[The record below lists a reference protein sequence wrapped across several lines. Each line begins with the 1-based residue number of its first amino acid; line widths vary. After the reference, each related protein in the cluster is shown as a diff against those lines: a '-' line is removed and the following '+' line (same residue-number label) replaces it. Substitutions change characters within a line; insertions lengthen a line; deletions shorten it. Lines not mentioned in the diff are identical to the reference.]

1 MGGLSS
7 VISSFT
13 GSGGA
18 RAAGQAGQIQ
28 SDALLGSI
36 PAIQES
42 ISSAQAGLQPFQN
55 AGTQALTQQQ
65 ALLGLSG
72 TEAQD
77 AARATE
83 TAGQKF
89 LRERGERAIVRNAS
103 ATGGLGGGN
112 VKTALQEQGIGL
124 AAQNENTQ
132 FNRLAG
138 LSGRGQQAAGDVGNL
153 AVGGAQAIGGI
164 QSQAAQAQAGGIL
177 GAEQARASGVNNLI
191 NTGVGVGTALLS
203 DKRMKKNVKD
213 LDLKECYDLVMKL
226 PLKTWQYLDMVG
238 EGDNTHFG
246 PMAQDAPDIIKMS
259 GEEKLDLHDEL
270 MLISGALQYAHN
282 QRLN

>member
-1 MGGLSS
+1 MGGLSG

-18 RAAGQAGQIQ
+18 KAAGRAGQIQ

-36 PAIQES
+36 PGIEEAVTG
-42 ISSAQAGLQPFQN
+42 ATAGLSPF
-55 AGTQALTQQQ
+55 AESGTRALTQRD

-72 TEAQD
+72 PEAQD

-132 FNRLAG
+132 FNRLTGAV
-138 LSGRGQQAAGDVGNL
+138 SGGQNAATNVGNI
-153 AVGGAQAIGGI
+153 AIGGANNVADI
-164 QSQAAQAQAGGIL
+164 
-177 GAEQARASGVNNLI
+177 QARAAEARAGGVLGAQQARSQGAGNLLKLG
-191 NTGVGVGTALLS
+191 TGAALGGLGAFGPKIGAGQGALLG
-203 DKRMKKNVKD
+203 
-213 LDLKECYDLVMKL
+213 LL
-226 PLKTWQYLDMVG
+226 
-238 EGDNTHFG
+238 
-246 PMAQDAPDIIKMS
+246 
-259 GEEKLDLHDEL
+259 
-270 MLISGALQYAHN
+270 
-282 QRLN
+282 